1 MSNINAKSINVGRLN
16 VTENVMYHQ
25 GRPFDFTSGGGGG
38 QWITSGSSIYYDTGN
53 VGIGTNNPQAK
64 LDVSGNVKAAAFKGN
79 LEDATHV
86 WTRNVR
92 VGSNTSGNCAEL
104 GGPPNGFGYLDLS
117 ENGAVQIRLDASGN
131 SYFLANNVGIGTS
144 SPSAKLEVAGNITTS
159 GNVEIGINNSPNQ
172 GIRMNLL
179 DASGTVVVQNSPN
192 LGNCDATGYC
202 GKIKLS
208 GSLGGGAQGG
218 FTWTNSVLESDSV
231 VLLQYQY
238 ESNTATSDKAKVII
252 TYMTN
257 GTSKHIYLYNSST
270 NTITFSTGSIHDYI
284 HYFIVNP
291 TT

>member
-159 GNVEIGINNSPNQ
+159 GNVEIGTGH
-172 GIRMNLL
+172 GIKMNLM
-179 DASGTVVVQNSPN
+179 DASGETFLSGSGASGTCTAN
-192 LGNCDATGYC
+192 GYC
-202 GKIKLS
+202 GKIKLNGTINS
-208 GSLGGGAQGG
+208 GSSAG
-218 FTWTNSVLESDSV
+218 FDWTNNKLQDDSAVFLQLSCVKNSLGDSFDSTIVKYQKATSPGTARTV
-231 VLLQYQY
+231 VLTN
-238 ESNTATSDKAKVII
+238 STTSTVDF
-252 TYMTN
+252 
-257 GTSKHIYLYNSST
+257 SSGLFFV
-270 NTITFSTGSIHDYI
+270 N
-284 HYFIVNP
+284 YFIVNQ
-291 TT
+291 T